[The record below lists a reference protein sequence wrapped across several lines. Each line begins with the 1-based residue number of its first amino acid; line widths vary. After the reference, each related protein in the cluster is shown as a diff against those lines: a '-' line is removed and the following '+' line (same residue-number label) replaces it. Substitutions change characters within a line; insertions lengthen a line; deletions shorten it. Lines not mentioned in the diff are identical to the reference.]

1 MNENPILLDQIPDS
15 PTAYEIARK
24 YSEIMLY
31 LTIKVELLDEGWLFA
46 SAHSIFLKTT
56 NLYPLKTPEPTDLKL
71 SYPKNIDG
79 LQLNVRSHISRFRNG
94 SETEEPSRVRYRL
107 IIEAGDKLLDEF
119 EKISDTKNP
128 SDFNSFIQFKLI

>member
-1 MNENPILLDQIPDS
+1 MNENPILLDKIPDS
-15 PTAYEIARK
+15 PTIYGVSAK
-24 YSEIMLY
+24 HSEVMLY

-71 SYPKNIDG
+71 GYPKNIDG
-79 LQLNVRSHISRFRNG
+79 LQLNVRSHNSRFRNG
-94 SETEEPSRVRYRL
+94 SETDVPSRVKYSL

-128 SDFNSFIQFKLI
+128 SNFNSFIQFKLQ